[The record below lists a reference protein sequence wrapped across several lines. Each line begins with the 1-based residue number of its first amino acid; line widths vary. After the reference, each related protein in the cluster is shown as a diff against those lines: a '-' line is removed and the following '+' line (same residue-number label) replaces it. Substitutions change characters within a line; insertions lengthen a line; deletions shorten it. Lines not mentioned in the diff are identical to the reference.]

1 MRNWK
6 KKDRRVPRRTS
17 VMSMTLSST
26 PPIHPHLPICCIFSF
41 FRYFPFFLFFLSW
54 FNSIDRVYFCVR
66 ACVCVCA
73 YIYIYI
79 YIGYANQ
86 IRNLTGAAG
95 QILRFLGQIDDT
107 GEHIGSTDVRT
118 AASAFSCPES
128 DVEDALSMFKMAK
141 EAEQKE
147 NKRDMSKTREG
158 NIKEAFPTCFAIKF
172 YLVDQEED

>member
-17 VMSMTLSST
+17 VMSMTLSS
-26 PPIHPHLPICCIFSF
+26 
-41 FRYFPFFLFFLSW
+41 
-54 FNSIDRVYFCVR
+54 
-66 ACVCVCA
+66 
-73 YIYIYI
+73 
-79 YIGYANQ
+79 YANQ

-158 NIKEAFPTCFAIKF
+158 LTSNEKGDAEGRQVGTAADKGDSSNRKSCFWSFK
-172 YLVDQEED
+172 YN